1 MQYKESAKIFFTR
14 FKRVII
20 YSLICLL
27 AVAIVAIVAIKSNN
41 DVRIVRDSVVSTS
54 APNMIKFVM
63 PVENGEIIKDFSN
76 TSLKYNSTLKQWESH
91 KAIDI
96 KAEDNADVLC
106 VYDGEVVSIKSTYLL
121 GTVITIKHNDAL
133 QTVYGSLD
141 ESVSV
146 SVGETVKKGQKIGKV
161 SQSAK
166 NESND
171 GNHLHF
177 EVLENGIKVD
187 PSKYLESTNK

>member
-1 MQYKESAKIFFTR
+1 MQFKEGAKLFFTR
-14 FKRVII
+14 FKRIII
-20 YSLICLL
+20 YSLVCLL
-27 AVAIVAIVAIKSNN
+27 AIAIVAIVAIKSNH
-41 DVRIVRDSVVSTS
+41 DVRVVRDSVVSTS
-54 APNMIKFVM
+54 APSVIKFIM
-63 PVENGEIIKDFSN
+63 PVENGEVIKDFSN

-96 KAEDNADVLC
+96 KADDNSDVLA

-121 GTVITIKHNDAL
+121 GTVITIKHNDVL

-141 ESVSV
+141 ENVSV

-171 GNHLHF
+171 GSHLHF
-177 EVLENGIKVD
+177 EVLESGIKVD

>member
-1 MQYKESAKIFFTR
+1 MQYKEGAKLFFIR
-14 FKRVII
+14 FRRVII
-20 YSLICLL
+20 YSLVCLL
-27 AVAIVAIVAIKSNN
+27 AVAIVAIVAIKSNS
-41 DVRIVRDSVVSTS
+41 DVRVVRDNVISTS
-54 APNMIKFVM
+54 APSVIKFVM

-96 KAEDNADVLC
+96 KADDNSDVLA

-121 GTVITIKHNDAL
+121 GTVITIKHNDIL

-141 ESVSV
+141 ENVSV
-146 SVGETVKKGQKIGKV
+146 SVGEAVKKGQKIGKV

-171 GNHLHF
+171 GSHLHF